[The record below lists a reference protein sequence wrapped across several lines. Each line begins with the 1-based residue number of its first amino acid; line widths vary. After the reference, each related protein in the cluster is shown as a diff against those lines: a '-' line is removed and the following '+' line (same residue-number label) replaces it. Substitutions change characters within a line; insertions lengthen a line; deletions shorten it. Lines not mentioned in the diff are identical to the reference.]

1 MTMTLTAEQLELGD
15 VVGRFLAEKAP
26 SDSVRSWAESPDG
39 LDADVW
45 TQMAGQLGLQGL
57 AIPEDFGGSG
67 FGPIELGVVQEQ
79 LGRALLPGPFFG
91 TVVLAGQ
98 ALVASKDE
106 AAMRRWLPGI
116 ADGTLTATVAVS
128 EGRGPTIA
136 EMVTTARRSGEGFEL
151 TGRKTLVVDGDS
163 AALLLVAA
171 KAPDGPALFAVDGDA
186 EGVVRR
192 RLDALDPTRRLGRVD
207 LTSAPGTQVGPT
219 GEEFLRQVLA
229 LATVALAAEQVGG
242 ASACLDSSVSYA
254 GSRVQFGRPIGSFQA
269 IKHKCADMVVAVEA
283 ARSASLHACAAAARD
298 DVDELLLAA
307 AVAGSFCAAA
317 YTGAAKDNIQIHG
330 GIGFTWEHDAH
341 LHLKRAKSGERLLGS
356 PTHHRSRLA
365 DLVGI

>member
-1 MTMTLTAEQLELGD
+1 MTLTDEQLELGH
-15 VVGRFLAEKAP
+15 VVSRFLAEKAP
-26 SDSVRSWAESPDG
+26 SESVRSWAESPDG

-57 AIPEDFGGSG
+57 AIPEEFGGSG
-67 FGPIELGVVQEQ
+67 FGPVELGVVQEQ

-98 ALVASKDE
+98 ALVASNDE
-106 AAMRRWLPGI
+106 EAMRRWLPGV

-128 EGRGPTIA
+128 EGRGPAITDMA
-136 EMVTTARRSGEGFEL
+136 TTAQRCGNGFEL

-163 AALLLVAA
+163 AALLLIAA
-171 KAPDGPALFAVDGDA
+171 EGPDGPALFAVDGDA

-192 RLDALDPTRRLGRVD
+192 RLDALDQTRRLGLVE
-207 LTSAPGTQVGPT
+207 LTAASGIQVGPS
-219 GEEFLRQVLA
+219 GEDFLRHVLG

-242 ASACLDSSVSYA
+242 ASACLDSSVSFA

-269 IKHKCADMVVAVEA
+269 IKHKCADMLVAVEA
-283 ARSASLHACAAAARD
+283 GRSASLHACSAAAGD
-298 DVDELLLAA
+298 DVGELLLAA
-307 AVAGSFCAAA
+307 AVAGSFCAAT
-317 YTGAAKDNIQIHG
+317 YTVAAKDNIQIHG

-356 PTHHRSRLA
+356 PTHHRSQLA